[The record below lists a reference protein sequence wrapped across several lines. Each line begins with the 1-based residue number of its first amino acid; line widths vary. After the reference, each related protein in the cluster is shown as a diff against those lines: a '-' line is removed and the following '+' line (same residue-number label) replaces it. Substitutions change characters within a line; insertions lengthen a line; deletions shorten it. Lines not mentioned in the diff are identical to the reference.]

1 MIALWI
7 RDGAANDTPL
17 PCWRLLLE
25 AIASSYGGQNKAVA
39 DILAQ
44 QHAKTSNG
52 IYSQSHMRRAIYS
65 TIEVSLECRV

>member
-1 MIALWI
+1 MIARWI
-7 RDGAANDTPL
+7 QDGAANDPPL

-52 IYSQSHMRRAIYS
+52 THNHTCVGLY
-65 TIEVSLECRV
+65 TLL